1 VTAVNIRLPSVRRF
15 HPKERC
21 VARLMC
27 FPHAG
32 GSAVAFSRL
41 SSCLPPDFELLAV
54 QYPGRLER
62 RADPSAPDISA
73 LAEESARA
81 MSQFSDRPLAL
92 FGHSM
97 GSLVALESARMIVG
111 QQPLLRLFVSAAQ
124 APSRDWSVT
133 DADTLDDTALAAYL
147 RRLGGMPEEVLNDEE
162 LRDEVLR
169 VLRADY
175 RLVRH
180 YRPGATGPLP
190 VPITAMVGD
199 TDPVN
204 APGTV
209 WGWARHTSLSC
220 GVEVLPGGHFYIN
233 DQLSAVAA
241 IITRYLDHDLQACT
255 ARSVAE
261 ESP

>member
-1 VTAVNIRLPSVRRF
+1 MTAVNIQLPGVRRF
-15 HPKERC
+15 HPRERC

-41 SSCLPPDFELLAV
+41 SSCLPPGIELLAV

-81 MSQFSDRPLAL
+81 MLQFGDRPLAL

-97 GSLVALESARMIVG
+97 GSLVALEAARMIAG
-111 QQPLLRLFVSAAQ
+111 QHPLLRLFASAARP
-124 APSRDWSVT
+124 PSRDWAVA
-133 DADTLDDTALAAYL
+133 DVDTLDDTALVADL
-147 RRLGGMPEEVLNDEE
+147 RRLGGVPEEVLEDEE
-162 LRDEVLR
+162 LRGEVLR

-175 RLVRH
+175 RLVRR
-180 YRPGATGPLP
+180 YRPGATDPLP
-190 VPITAMVGD
+190 VPITVMFGD

-204 APGTV
+204 ALGTA
-209 WGWARHTSLSC
+209 WGWARHTRLSC

-241 IITRYLDHDLQACT
+241 IITGYLDHDLQART
-255 ARSVAE
+255 AQPAAE
-261 ESP
+261 QSP